1 MNQQINQKQQP
12 NRIFIDKKLV
22 TKVIK
27 DCRKRIA
34 ATHKFRTRLGLKQYD
49 VILTKEYSVLKK
61 IKGSFKEENMQTHV
75 YHSVLGY
82 QIDLYFHEHKLLIE
96 INEN

>member
-1 MNQQINQKQQP
+1 MQKK
-12 NRIFIDKKLV
+12 I
-22 TKVIK
+22 
-27 DCRKRIA
+27 CRKRIA

-49 VILTKEYSVLKK
+49 AILTKEHSVLTK
-61 IKGSFKEENMQTHV
+61 IKGSFKEENIQTHV